1 MGLFNWGSK
10 QKNAA
15 PVEITNYRVEYAEP
29 TPKQNFAS
37 LPVPVNQVASA
48 QNAVAADNGTLTFS
62 DMVEMLNLGN
72 QSASGVN
79 VSTDAALRVATV
91 YRCVELIGSSIK
103 MLPFKV
109 FERTDN
115 AHTPK
120 EHDYNWLFNER
131 ACPDMTSADAWQY
144 LITSKFF
151 YGDGFAELIRK
162 DYRLNDI
169 LYWQPLHP
177 LAVEPFKDKRT
188 GIKYYRVTRDDGT
201 IEVLDQADVI
211 QLPSLGYDGLRS
223 PSPITYAAKEAI
235 GSAIAGAK
243 WAGEFFNSGAAF
255 DFALST
261 DARLGTQQLKD
272 LKQNIMERSQNS
284 RWPLILSGGLKPAQ
298 LTINPKDAEILASR
312 LFDIEE
318 ICRIFGVP
326 PHMVGHTAKS
336 TSWQSGLEE
345 MGANFKRFTLMNHIT
360 QIKQEFNFK
369 LFSKRSRLFLDFDTS
384 ELERSDMKTRYESH
398 RSALGRAGEPGWQT
412 VNEVRKKEN
421 LPPIEG
427 GDKMFTGLAENA
439 ANTDTDK
446 DKTEGAK
453 DGERITSDNE

>member
-1 MGLFNWGSK
+1 MRFFSSLFGGK
-10 QKNAA
+10 EQPEPQAKAEM
-15 PVEITNYRVEYAEP
+15 VTYRATIAEP
-29 TPKQNFAS
+29 LTPVTKTEVM
-37 LPVPVNQVASA
+37 P
-48 QNAVAADNGTLTFS
+48 QNAVGQHDTGSLSFG
-62 DMVEMLNLGN
+62 DLVEQLNLGAKT
-72 QSASGVN
+72 SAGVSVN
-79 VSTDAALRVATV
+79 TDSALKVATV

-109 FERTDN
+109 FERKDG
-115 AHTPK
+115 AHVPK

-131 ACPDMTSADAWQY
+131 ACPDMTSSDAWQY

-162 DYRLNDI
+162 DYRRSDI
-169 LYWQPLHP
+169 MYWQPLHP

-188 GIKYYRVTRDDGT
+188 GIKYYRVTRDDGSQ
-201 IEVLDQADVI
+201 EVLNQADII

-235 GSAIAGAK
+235 GSAIAGSK
-243 WAGEFFNSGAAF
+243 WAGEFFTSGGQF

-261 DARLGTQQLKD
+261 ESRLGTQQLKD
-272 LKQNIMERSQNS
+272 LKANIMQREENG

-298 LTINPKDAEILASR
+298 LTINPKDAEILSSR

-326 PHMVGHTAKS
+326 PHMVGHTQKS

-360 QIKQEFNFK
+360 QIKQEFNYK
-369 LFSKRSRLFLDFDTS
+369 LWPMRSRLFMDFDTG

-412 VNEVRKKEN
+412 VNEIRKREN
-421 LPPIEG
+421 MPPVPG
-427 GDKMFTGLAENA
+427 GDEIFTGQAEPEPEPETNDLNEGQDNGETA
-439 ANTDTDK
+439 TTTD
-446 DKTEGAK
+446 E
-453 DGERITSDNE
+453 E